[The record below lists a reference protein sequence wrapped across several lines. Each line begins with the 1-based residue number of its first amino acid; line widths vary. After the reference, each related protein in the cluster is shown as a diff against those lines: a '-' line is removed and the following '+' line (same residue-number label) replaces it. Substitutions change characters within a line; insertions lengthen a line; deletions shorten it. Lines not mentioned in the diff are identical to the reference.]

1 MRWRLQPGVLEAATA
16 CVGGGSSTRGA
27 APWSRAR
34 LHSLAPPHGRRRH
47 REQRRVPW
55 LRSGRP
61 AAYLQGLQLEAGDGR
76 CTCPCPGTTTGT
88 AFATSR
94 LRQVSFTSWF
104 LDAFNYALYRRVHV
118 LNLSVGGPDFADLPF
133 TRKVSEV
140 AAHNVLIV
148 SGIGNSG

>member
-1 MRWRLQPGVLEAATA
+1 MCWRRQLHTRS
-16 CVGGGSSTRGA
+16 GSVVAGAPALTR
-27 APWSRAR
+27 
-34 LHSLAPPHGRRRH
+34 PPRGRRRH
-47 REQRRVPW
+47 RQQRRVPW

-61 AAYLQGLQLEAGDGR
+61 AAYLQGLQLEAGTGR
-76 CTCPCPGTTTGT
+76 CTCTCPGTTTGT